1 LHRSQQELKD
11 KWFQAYVA
19 GIEKV
24 VFGLKPKFDVD
35 KIVELSPEE
44 LLDWFQVNITN
55 SIKLAL

>member
-1 LHRSQQELKD
+1 
-11 KWFQAYVA
+11 
-19 GIEKV
+19 